1 MKFLSILFTAA
12 FLSGSVGCSDD
23 SSPVS
28 APAQVC
34 EHPSKKGDPDQ
45 YFGPKARGGKHASVS
60 VPVASINSVD
70 GVISLSDSLFSANP
84 DAPVVLIN
92 TFGVKGYG
100 DPCFVVANTDGS
112 NLANGPDSDPV
123 GGGSASTSVCA
134 LASVY
139 IPQASNNV
147 TIHSDSGFEYRVEIV
162 FNPDYA
168 LSYQSL
174 PRYEVRFLPL

>member
-1 MKFLSILFTAA
+1 MKFLSILFTAVL
-12 FLSGSVGCSDD
+12 LSGSVGCSDD

-34 EHPSKKGDPDQ
+34 DHPSKKGDPDQ
-45 YFGPKARGGKHASVS
+45 YFGPKARGGRHAAQIEFVS
-60 VPVASINSVD
+60 SINSVD
-70 GVISLSDSLFSANP
+70 GAIVLSDSLFSANP
-84 DAPVVLIN
+84 DAPVLLIN
-92 TFGVKGYG
+92 TFGSVGYG
-100 DPCFVVANTDGS
+100 DPCFVVRNTDGS

-123 GGGSASTSVCA
+123 GGGSASTLVCA

-147 TIHSDSGFEYRVEIV
+147 TVRSDSGFEYRVEIV